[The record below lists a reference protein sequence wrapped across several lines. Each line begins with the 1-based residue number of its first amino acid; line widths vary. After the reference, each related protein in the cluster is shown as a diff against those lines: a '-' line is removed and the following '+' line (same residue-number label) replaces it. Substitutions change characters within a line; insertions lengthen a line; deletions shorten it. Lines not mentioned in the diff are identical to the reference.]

1 MDSHDIDES
10 DDKHQ
15 LQQPNIRMV
24 NLINYEK
31 KF

>member
-15 LQQPNIRMV
+15 LHQPN
-24 NLINYEK
+24 NN
-31 KF
+31 